1 MKQNEFEK
9 AKAKFL
15 KILPKKLQETLQ
27 AYHLFTSVK
36 VPEDIK
42 SFAAYHTAC
51 KNALSHMVLLM
62 KMIQLSDSNNA
73 NNLVD
78 DWLEKSKLA
87 ISQLEEEEDE

>member
-15 KILPKKLQETLQ
+15 KILPKKLQEALQ

-36 VPEDIK
+36 APEDVK

-51 KNALSHMVLLM
+51 KNALSHMILLM

-73 NNLVD
+73 DNIID
-78 DWLEKSKLA
+78 DWLEKSKQA
-87 ISQLEEEEDE
+87 IGQMEAEDE

>member
-1 MKQNEFEK
+1 MKQSEFEK

-62 KMIQLSDSNNA
+62 KMIQLSDAGNGDNI
-73 NNLVD
+73 VD
-78 DWLEKSKLA
+78 DWLERSKEA
-87 ISQLEEEEDE
+87 INQLEEEDE

>member
-1 MKQNEFEK
+1 
-9 AKAKFL
+9 
-15 KILPKKLQETLQ
+15 
-27 AYHLFTSVK
+27 
-36 VPEDIK
+36 
-42 SFAAYHTAC
+42 
-51 KNALSHMVLLM
+51 MVLLM